1 MTLAFGA
8 LPTPQQFQAMILMAG
23 LNLLGIIGEMS
34 IGMMESVVFVGNYWW
49 FEENIQSQKHKHL
62 VCMWLS
68 KLLGIRIWVNER
80 K

>member
-34 IGMMESVVFVGNYWW
+34 IGMMESVV
-49 FEENIQSQKHKHL
+49 
-62 VCMWLS
+62 
-68 KLLGIRIWVNER
+68 LLGTIGGLKKTFKVKNTNTWCACGCQCFWV
-80 K
+80 

>member
-8 LPTPQQFQAMILMAG
+8 LPTPQQFQATILMAG

-49 FEENIQSQKHKHL
+49 FEENI
-62 VCMWLS
+62 
-68 KLLGIRIWVNER
+68 
-80 K
+80 